1 MVSEMEIKN
10 HVWDTL
16 QAQEATAKDVEE
28 YIQLKLD
35 DYVEIDLSGTE
46 LYGEWKA
53 DFINFTAS
61 TFSKNHE
68 SAKNL
73 RDFLRKNGV
82 YVRKSRKAIAEELV
96 NALHNPEE
104 WPEQD
109 RERPA
114 WIQLRRSAPISP
126 RQDTS
131 YQDNQQ
137 SQNTP
142 AWNKQ
147 DNSNIR
153 GEQNSQ
159 VREGGNGSSNYNLV
173 NLAKLYTD
181 EQKYSGY
188 NDTFDY
194 KYGIFLD
201 LCERTAV
208 PREVYLKTFPTML
221 KGAALNYYYTSCK
234 INPRISSLVEL
245 CENIRSYFEGPEH
258 ERNKPECWSNRHS
271 QEERDKARDQ
281 YKAQLDRS
289 FNHRLDQ
296 YVANIEGKDEGEEE
310 DLMDEFEALI
320 IDSGS
325 SPPEPTLNH
334 TFITELARIFNS
346 RMLTQTPTIQRAG
359 QRLVLSYGL
368 KVYMRDIS
376 QAYTQPETN
385 LARNFFI
392 RPPKELNL
400 PDGLLL
406 KVLHPLYTGS
416 APIAAAV
423 YISRL
428 DPCLLFTSD
437 DGA

>member
-1 MVSEMEIKN
+1 
-10 HVWDTL
+10 
-16 QAQEATAKDVEE
+16 
-28 YIQLKLD
+28 
-35 DYVEIDLSGTE
+35 
-46 LYGEWKA
+46 
-53 DFINFTAS
+53 
-61 TFSKNHE
+61 
-68 SAKNL
+68 
-73 RDFLRKNGV
+73 
-82 YVRKSRKAIAEELV
+82 
-96 NALHNPEE
+96 
-104 WPEQD
+104 
-109 RERPA
+109 
-114 WIQLRRSAPISP
+114 
-126 RQDTS
+126 
-131 YQDNQQ
+131 
-137 SQNTP
+137 
-142 AWNKQ
+142 
-147 DNSNIR
+147 
-153 GEQNSQ
+153 
-159 VREGGNGSSNYNLV
+159 
-173 NLAKLYTD
+173 
-181 EQKYSGY
+181 
-188 NDTFDY
+188 
-194 KYGIFLD
+194 
-201 LCERTAV
+201 
-208 PREVYLKTFPTML
+208 ML

-234 INPRISSLVEL
+234 INPRISSLVGL
-245 CENIRSYFEGPEH
+245 CEIRSYFEGPEH

-428 DPCLLFTSD
+428 EMKQSYYGPCLLFTSD
-437 DGA
+437 DGAQGQGIVDTLIACDFNHGSPDRVRRNSRYQRASPPVIMIAQSRRIQKLTPIPLVVARFHYP